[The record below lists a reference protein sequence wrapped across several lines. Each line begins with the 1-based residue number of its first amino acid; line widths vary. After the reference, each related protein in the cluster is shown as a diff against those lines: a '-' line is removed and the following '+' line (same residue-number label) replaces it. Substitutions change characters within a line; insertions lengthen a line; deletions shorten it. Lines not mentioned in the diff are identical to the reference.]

1 MGNLPPHHVRYHGH
15 GVPAIAAPAAAG
27 LVAIAPAPSS
37 RVAGRTKWQPQRRRY
52 RLAPRATSARRPQ
65 RQLAHDLS
73 RVPQQRA
80 NERARIEPDP
90 ASPTA
95 AGHGT
100 SRLFSSRDSSTGE
113 AGVCPSCHAQPH
125 RLFRRP
131 HAMVAGSTPI
141 PLYCRAIRLRKI

>member
-1 MGNLPPHHVRYHGH
+1 MSVITVMVSL
-15 GVPAIAAPAAAG
+15 
-27 LVAIAPAPSS
+27 LS
-37 RVAGRTKWQPQRRRY
+37 QRRRLRGWSLS
-52 RLAPRATSARRPQ
+52 RLHPHPELPGARSGSRSAGAIASAPRATSARRPQ

-113 AGVCPSCHAQPH
+113 GGVCPSCHAQPH